1 MSYHKFKDSAGRE
14 FEGNIYL
21 DFRGSATCDPIYAI
35 EDAHYLDGAEESV
48 SSDELDV
55 IYNEIGWENNYR

>member
-14 FEGNIYL
+14 FEGSVFCSHRAGVDSVYE
-21 DFRGSATCDPIYAI
+21 I
-35 EDAHYLDGAEESV
+35 EDAHYLDGKQEPV

-55 IYNEIGWENNYR
+55 IYNEIGWEQGYL